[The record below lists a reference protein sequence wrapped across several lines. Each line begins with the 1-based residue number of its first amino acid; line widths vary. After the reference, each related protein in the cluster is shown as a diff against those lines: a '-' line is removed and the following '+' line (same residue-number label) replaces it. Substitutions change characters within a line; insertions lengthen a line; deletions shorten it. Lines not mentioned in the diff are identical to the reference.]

1 MLIYLSKP
9 KTAKAAFGALAPSL
23 DNYESDNLG

>member
-9 KTAKAAFGALAPSL
+9 KTAKAVFSALASSL
-23 DNYESDNLG
+23 DDNKSDNLG